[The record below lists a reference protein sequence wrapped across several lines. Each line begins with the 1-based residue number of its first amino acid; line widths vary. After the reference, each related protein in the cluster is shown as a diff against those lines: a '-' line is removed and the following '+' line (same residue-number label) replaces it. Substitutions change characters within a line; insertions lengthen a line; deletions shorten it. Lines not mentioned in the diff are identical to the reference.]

1 MRSRSYVADE
11 RALTTLAASQG
22 GYFTSKQAAAIGYTA
37 PKRNYHVQV
46 GNWVRECRWIFRL
59 STQPLPVLPD
69 MILWWLWSRKR
80 QDEPQGVYSHQTA
93 LSLHELTD
101 VMPSR
106 LHMTVPKTFRRS
118 ATIPKAIVLHMSD
131 LPSSAVEQIDG
142 VPTTKA
148 LRTLIDVA
156 FSGEVPLEDL
166 QLAFAEAT
174 RSGRITRA
182 EIAVTKTDATQRD
195 VLRLLQGKRSKS

>member
-1 MRSRSYVADE
+1 MKTRSYVADE

-22 GYFTSKQAAAIGYTA
+22 GYFTSKQAAVIGHTA
-37 PKRNYHVQV
+37 PKRHYHVHV
-46 GNWVRECRWIFRL
+46 GNWVREQRGIFRL
-59 STQPLPVLPD
+59 STQPLPMRPD
-69 MILWWLWSRKR
+69 LILWWLWSRNR
-80 QDEPQGVYSHQTA
+80 QEQPQGIYSHQTA

-118 ATIPKAIVLHMSD
+118 ASIPESIVLRMAD
-131 LPSSAVEQIDG
+131 LPPSDIEQIDG
-142 VPTTKA
+142 VHVTKA

-156 FSGEVPLEDL
+156 ASGEIPPPDL

-174 RSGRITRA
+174 RSGKFTRA
-182 EIAVTKTDATQRD
+182 EIAFAKTDPAQRD
-195 VLRLLQGKRSKS
+195 ILRLLQVKGGTR

>member
-1 MRSRSYVADE
+1 
-11 RALTTLAASQG
+11 
-22 GYFTSKQAAAIGYTA
+22 
-37 PKRNYHVQV
+37 
-46 GNWVRECRWIFRL
+46 VRERRGIFRL
-59 STQPLPVLPD
+59 FTQPLPVRPD
-69 MILWWLWSRKR
+69 LILWWLWSRNR
-80 QDEPQGVYSHQTA
+80 RDEPQGVYSHQTA

-131 LPSSAVEQIDG
+131 LPPTDVEQIDG
-142 VPTTKA
+142 VPPTKA

-156 FSGEVPLEDL
+156 ASGEVLLQDL
-166 QLAFAEAT
+166 QFAFAEAT

-182 EIAVTKTDATQRD
+182 EISVAKTDAAQRD
-195 VLRLLQGKRSKS
+195 VLRLLPGKRGKR